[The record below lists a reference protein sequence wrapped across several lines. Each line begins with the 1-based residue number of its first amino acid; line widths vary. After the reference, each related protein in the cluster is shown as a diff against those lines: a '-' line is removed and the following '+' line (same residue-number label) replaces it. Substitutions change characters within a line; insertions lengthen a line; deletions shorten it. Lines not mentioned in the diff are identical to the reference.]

1 MLISTLPPQLG
12 CCEACSQ
19 KKAGMGFTSTGSS
32 NSDNWLQKL
41 LPLPVDNNWIQPV
54 GTIALAAIAAFLAYR
69 ILFGSRAKN
78 KRKELAAA
86 RKDYAHKVSAIR
98 ERYAL

>member
-12 CCEACSQ
+12 CCEACNQ
-19 KKAGMGFTSTGSS
+19 QKAGMGFASTGSS
-32 NSDNWLQKL
+32 NSDNWLKNL
-41 LPLPVDNNWIQPV
+41 LPFPVDSNWIQPA
-54 GTIALAAIAAFLAYR
+54 GTIALAAIAAILAYK
-69 ILFGSRAKN
+69 ILYGRRATN

-86 RKDYAHKVSAIR
+86 RKDYAQKVASIR

>member
-1 MLISTLPPQLG
+1 MLISTTPTQLG

-19 KKAGMGFTSTGSS
+19 RKPGMGFTSSGSS

-41 LPLPVDNNWIQPV
+41 LPLPVDNNWIQPA
-54 GTIALAAIAAFLAYR
+54 GTIALAAIAVFLAYKVF
-69 ILFGSRAKN
+69 FGSRATN
-78 KRKELAAA
+78 RRKELAAA
-86 RKDYAHKVSAIR
+86 RKDYTQKVASIR